1 MHPDQPAT
9 VKVTAYDYAIYGSL
23 KGKVVSIS
31 PDTIQDE
38 VKPEEFYY
46 RVFIKTETDA
56 LFNKAGERFPIV
68 PAWSLPST
76 SIPAARLLWITSSSL
91 STERGKHS
99 GKDSWLSHGKNAIS
113 KGLAELWV

>member
-1 MHPDQPAT
+1 MSPRDIAYIHPDQPAT

-56 LFNKAGERFPIV
+56 LFNKSGERFPIV
-68 PAWSLPST
+68 PGMVATVDIHTGSKTVMDYLIKPFNR
-76 SIPAARLLWITSSSL
+76 AREALR
-91 STERGKHS
+91 ER
-99 GKDSWLSHGKNAIS
+99 
-113 KGLAELWV
+113 